1 MPIYEFK
8 CAKCGLCFE
17 EILPAGHTKNPP
29 CPRCETDKDVEQL
42 ISACVRSTGASA
54 PQSAGC
60 APRGGFS

>member
-17 EILPAGHTKNPP
+17 EILPAGHAKNPP
-29 CPRCETDKDVEQL
+29 CPQCKSDADVEKL
-42 ISACVRSTGASA
+42 LSACVQHSGSPGSQTS
-54 PQSAGC
+54 GC